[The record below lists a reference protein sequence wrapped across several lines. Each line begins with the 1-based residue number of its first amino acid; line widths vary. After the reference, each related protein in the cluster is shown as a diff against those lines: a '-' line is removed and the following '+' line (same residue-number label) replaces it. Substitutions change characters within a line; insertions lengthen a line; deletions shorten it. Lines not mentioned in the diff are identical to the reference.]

1 MLVSFTFL
9 CSQDEDDRMV
19 KINELLK
26 MIESQEKAGGESCT
40 PGTELELGEN
50 IVDSYGKVRDTQTFR
65 FRNSTL
71 CEGPEEY
78 FLFTIYT
85 SI

>member
-1 MLVSFTFL
+1 
-9 CSQDEDDRMV
+9 MV

-50 IVDSYGKVRDTQTFR
+50 IVDSYGKVGTGNLISLGFIKTYYDSGI
-65 FRNSTL
+65 N
-71 CEGPEEY
+71 
-78 FLFTIYT
+78 IK
-85 SI
+85 

>member
-1 MLVSFTFL
+1 MFCLKQRECT
-9 CSQDEDDRMV
+9 CSHLFGLQDEDDRMV

-50 IVDSYGKVRDTQTFR
+50 IVDSYGKVSYNHLKGVQE
-65 FRNSTL
+65 NW
-71 CEGPEEY
+71 
-78 FLFTIYT
+78 
-85 SI
+85 

>member
-1 MLVSFTFL
+1 
-9 CSQDEDDRMV
+9 MV

-50 IVDSYGKVRDTQTFR
+50 IVDSYGKVFHKLDF
-65 FRNSTL
+65 FN
-71 CEGPEEY
+71 
-78 FLFTIYT
+78 FTHWLKI
-85 SI
+85 SIKKQ

>member
-1 MLVSFTFL
+1 
-9 CSQDEDDRMV
+9 MV

-50 IVDSYGKVRDTQTFR
+50 IVDSYGKVSVSHHLGFIVTYYDSSVRCHRTYIPRLYAIRGELKFNR
-65 FRNSTL
+65 PL
-71 CEGPEEY
+71 K
-78 FLFTIYT
+78 
-85 SI
+85 

>member
-1 MLVSFTFL
+1 
-9 CSQDEDDRMV
+9 
-19 KINELLK
+19 

-65 FRNSTL
+65 FRN
-71 CEGPEEY
+71 
-78 FLFTIYT
+78 
-85 SI
+85 

>member
-1 MLVSFTFL
+1 
-9 CSQDEDDRMV
+9 MV

-50 IVDSYGKVRDTQTFR
+50 IVDSYGKVGVSHHGGFIATYQDSGVTG
-65 FRNSTL
+65 STS
-71 CEGPEEY
+71 P
-78 FLFTIYT
+78 
-85 SI
+85 S